1 MFVSKLM
8 TPHPLI
14 ASPDDTVG
22 DALGVML
29 RNDIHALPVVRDG
42 VVVGIVSRRDV
53 QIAIGPGV
61 KDLDPDTMNGEGLD
75 LDVESVMSTDVETLA
90 PHDTVADACRTL
102 VATRVGALP
111 VLDANGKLVGILSVT
126 DVLAAAARLFERV

>member
-61 KDLDPDTMNGEGLD
+61 KDLDPDTMNGEGRI
-75 LDVESVMSTDVETLA
+75 ST
-90 PHDTVADACRTL
+90 
-102 VATRVGALP
+102 
-111 VLDANGKLVGILSVT
+111 SSWS
-126 DVLAAAARLFERV
+126 